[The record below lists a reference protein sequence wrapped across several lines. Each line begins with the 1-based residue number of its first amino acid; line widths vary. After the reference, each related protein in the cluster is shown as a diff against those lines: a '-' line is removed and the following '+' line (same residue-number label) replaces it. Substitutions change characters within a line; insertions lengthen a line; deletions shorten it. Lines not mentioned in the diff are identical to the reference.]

1 MKFFDETELVA
12 SATAQAR
19 GIDNT
24 PPTQAKEALVRLVE
38 NVLDPLREA
47 FGSPIY
53 VNSGYRCAALNAL
66 VGGAKSSQ
74 HMRGEAADVT
84 AGSRDANV
92 RLWRLL
98 RKLDLPVDQAIN
110 EHNYAWIHISHSR
123 INRHEFIVQN

>member
-1 MKFFDETELVA
+1 MKFFDETELTA

-24 PPTQAKEALVRLVE
+24 PPAQAKEALRLLVE

-47 FGSPIY
+47 FGAPIY

-98 RKLDLPVDQAIN
+98 RKLDLPIDQAIN